1 MRAINLRLDDE
12 QLQLLREG
20 SFVTDK
26 SIQEVIIEHL
36 MRGLEKQRISTEYR
50 ERLSKKGLK
59 FAEE

>member
-12 QLQLLREG
+12 QLQLLREV